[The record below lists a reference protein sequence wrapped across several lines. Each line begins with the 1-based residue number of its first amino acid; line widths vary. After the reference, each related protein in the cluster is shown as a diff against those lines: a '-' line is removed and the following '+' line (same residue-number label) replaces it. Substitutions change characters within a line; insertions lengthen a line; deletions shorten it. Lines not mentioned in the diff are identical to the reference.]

1 MAICNLFQKLTKDT
15 GTFLQ
20 FSQYSEDLTRMLS
33 GSNLYKVVPS
43 KFVAANINYKT
54 DNSDAD
60 WNTEF
65 PKTLQNYFENGC
77 AVLKEQIE
85 WNPEYSRNLFWNY
98 MFGQGYLSTQQ
109 SSDGYQYVPQIKYV
123 STIDLMSYEQWEGMG
138 YNEIYCYISNDA
150 LPQNYGVSKLQ
161 GASVYECNDTYIQ
174 GFDESDSIA
183 LDGTLVPPTNY
194 VYGRQ
199 WVMSFESDLQNQGV
213 QTFPNTTDT
222 NYFEINTIIVLYD
235 IMVQDGDTMQTI
247 YWDIPMGIYLPG
259 TIANVK
265 NDADLNETETQEEG
279 TVHNFV
285 TKYISNADIYGAG
298 TSYGLRI
305 CSRFTPTP
313 NNDTIQTVDI
323 HVESDQNAAL
333 CRVLAGMSDL
343 QTQMSEIV
351 LDVYKENQASKELLA
366 IFKNSRTNV
375 PYIKEVNGIKTWFVN
390 GRSLDATIDE
400 ISGTGVSECIP
411 ATKSEIQH
419 TIDEYEITLTPSLS
433 IEVSISQRLFEKTVP
448 QTPTSTELFWQAYY
462 RGAKSSVDS
471 IDINGTMLAGDA
483 TRYSISDLAE
493 DTTYTVKAIKGS
505 LQASASVLVQ
515 FVFPTFVGYTT
526 ASPDEI
532 TEDIIKTGQKY
543 LKSSWVS
550 TYQLEP
556 ASQRTY
562 IAYPQSFGEV
572 GKIIDAKTQID
583 ITPEFEK
590 KGIQVNGEAYWCYI
604 HKDLQSV
611 SNLVIQLGYR
621 I

>member
-98 MFGQGYLSTQQ
+98 MFDQGYLSMQQ

-183 LDGTLVPPTNY
+183 LDGTLTPPTNY

-199 WVMSFESDLQNQGV
+199 WIMSFESDLQNQGV
-213 QTFPNTTDT
+213 QTFPNTIDT

-247 YWDIPMGIYLPG
+247 YRDVPMGIYLPG
-259 TIANVK
+259 KIANAK
-265 NDADLNETETQEEG
+265 NDADPNETEKQDEG
-279 TVHNFV
+279 TVHNYI

-411 ATKSEIQH
+411 ATKAEIQH

-448 QTPTSTELFWQAYY
+448 QTPASTELFWQAYY

-471 IDINGTMLAGDA
+471 IDINGTMLAGDV
-483 TRYSISDLAE
+483 TRYSISDLTE

-526 ASPDEI
+526 ASSDEI

-556 ASQRTY
+556 ASQRVY

-583 ITPEFEK
+583 ITSEFEK
-590 KGIQVNGEAYWCYI
+590 KGTQVNGEAYWCYI